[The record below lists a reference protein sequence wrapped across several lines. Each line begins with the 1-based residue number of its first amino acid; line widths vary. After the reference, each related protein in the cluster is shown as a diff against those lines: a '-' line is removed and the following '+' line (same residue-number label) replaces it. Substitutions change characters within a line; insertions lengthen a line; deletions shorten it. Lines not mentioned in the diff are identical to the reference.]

1 MCVCVCARVQCLHRD
16 LGNSLPVSRLHLGAP
31 STRARAPG
39 GGHRIPGPEGQ
50 QLQQTHGALA
60 GGALKASAV
69 NGTVSVS
76 GKKGGVVCR

>member
-1 MCVCVCARVQCLHRD
+1 MCVCVCVWVQCLHRD
-16 LGNSLPVSRLHLGAP
+16 LGNSLPVSRPHLGAP

-39 GGHRIPGPEGQ
+39 RGRRVPGPEGQ
-50 QLQQTHGALA
+50 QLQQTHEALA

-76 GKKGGVVCR
+76 GKKGGGVCR